1 VTGRPYGDAGSVA
14 DGAGDTIEDGDEL
27 GVGVRVALGVGLAV
41 RDGCGE
47 LVAGL
52 GLVGVTVG
60 AELAGTTVAGV
71 VAGPVVP
78 GALLVADGGLTH
90 A

>member
-1 VTGRPYGDAGSVA
+1 VA

-27 GVGVRVALGVGLAV
+27 GVGVGVALGVALAV

-52 GLVGVTVG
+52 GLVGVAVG
-60 AELAGTTVAGV
+60 ADLVGAPVAGV
-71 VAGPVVP
+71 VAGEVVVP
-78 GALLVADGGLTH
+78 GVLLAAGGGLTH